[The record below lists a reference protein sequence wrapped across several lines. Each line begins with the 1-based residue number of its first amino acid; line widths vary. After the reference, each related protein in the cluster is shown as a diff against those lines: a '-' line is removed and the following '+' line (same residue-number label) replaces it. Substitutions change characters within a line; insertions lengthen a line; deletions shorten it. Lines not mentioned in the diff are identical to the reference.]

1 MREWKEY
8 KLGDLCNRVCSGGT
22 PSSRHSEYYDGNIP
36 WLNTK
41 EINFNRI
48 YDTEKYIT
56 EDGLNNSAAKWIEKN
71 SVIVAMYGATAGKVA
86 IAKIPLTTNQAC
98 CNLMVNP
105 FVADYRFVYYF
116 LCYKF
121 VELSSLANGGAQQNL
136 NAQIIKDFEILL
148 PSLTVQQQIASIL
161 SSLDDKIEVNR
172 QINDNFYYQ
181 KFLKILMIWMI
192 TSIIND
198 NLEQQAQALFKSWF
212 VDFEPFKNGE
222 FVDSE
227 LGRIPKGWK
236 VTLLEKQCSFISRGL
251 APKYDE
257 KTEELVLGQTCVRNN
272 IVSLDN
278 ARKHRPKNKTEKW
291 VKQWDILINSTGVG
305 SLGRVGIV
313 YFNKDNV
320 AIDSH
325 ITVVRPISSVVRHYI
340 GRNMLY
346 RQAEIENMAI
356 GSTGQTELPRDMV
369 KNMPIIMPD
378 ENTLAHFNAI
388 IEPMALDM
396 YRNIQESY
404 RLASLRDTLLPK
416 LMSGELQINK

>member
-1 MREWKEY
+1 MEEWKQYRLIEVLDALIDY
-8 KLGDLCNRVCSGGT
+8 RGKTPKKTTSGIPLITAKIIKNGRIETPTEFISVDDYDSWMVRGFPKVGDVVLTTEAPLGEVAQLDDADIALAQRVVTLRGKSGV
-22 PSSRHSEYYDGNIP
+22 
-36 WLNTK
+36 
-41 EINFNRI
+41 
-48 YDTEKYIT
+48 
-56 EDGLNNSAAKWIEKN
+56 LNNTYLKYYFRSNVGLQRLKARETGTTVTGIKQSELRE
-71 SVIVAMYGATAGKVA
+71 VIVDVPPYEVQVE
-86 IAKIPLTTNQAC
+86 IARVLK
-98 CNLMVNP
+98 
-105 FVADYRFVYYF
+105 
-116 LCYKF
+116 
-121 VELSSLANGGAQQNL
+121 
-136 NAQIIKDFEILL
+136 
-148 PSLTVQQQIASIL
+148 
-161 SSLDDKIEVNR
+161 SLDDKIEVNR
-172 QINDNFYYQ
+172 Q
-181 KFLKILMIWMI
+181 
-192 TSIIND
+192 IND

-212 VDFEPFKNGE
+212 VDFEPFKNGD
-222 FVDSE
+222 FIDSE